1 MQVRSDWLSEVRP
14 DDASPRQPELPPE
27 LERIEID
34 ALSHDATFTDIEVVQ
49 ASLVDQHANGVT
61 LGTVGLSSVDLS
73 GSRLEH
79 LSIADAALTGCSLAN
94 VQGRSARV
102 TRALIEG
109 SRLTGFVLSEA
120 ALTDVT
126 FRGCRADLASFGF
139 SHLVRVTFEDC
150 LLAQT
155 DFLDARLDAV
165 RFLDCD
171 LSRADFRGAR
181 LEGCEFRR
189 CDLAGVEGAASL
201 RGAAFEW
208 PAIVAMAGT
217 WAAALGIE
225 VLDDD

>member
-1 MQVRSDWLSEVRP
+1 M
-14 DDASPRQPELPPE
+14 
-27 LERIEID
+27 
-34 ALSHDATFTDIEVVQ
+34 
-49 ASLVDQHANGVT
+49 
-61 LGTVGLSSVDLS
+61 
-73 GSRLEH
+73 
-79 LSIADAALTGCSLAN
+79 
-94 VQGRSARV
+94 
-102 TRALIEG
+102 
-109 SRLTGFVLSEA
+109 
-120 ALTDVT
+120 
-126 FRGCRADLASFGF
+126 ASFGF
-139 SHLVRVTFEDC
+139 SHLMRVTFEDC

-189 CDLAGVEGAASL
+189 CDIAGVEGAASL

-208 PAIVAMAGT
+208 PTIVAMAGT